1 MAARSF
7 RVEIFLISLAAVLL
21 EISYTRIFS
30 YKLYHYFVFLTI
42 GIALLGLGSGGVFVA
57 VSSRLRAL
65 APERL
70 IPLCCLGAS
79 LAVPLGYLI
88 IAPTQLNIVDIEK
101 SLIEVVTLAW
111 ICSLLFLPFLL
122 VGVALATIFGARPAE
137 IDRLYFA
144 DLLGAG
150 VGCAAAVPLFA
161 SVSPPGAILLS
172 AAILA
177 LAAVGGAAHSWRGR
191 AWPALALAGALLVA
205 VPLSGHLP
213 DPVVDREKWNSPQRL
228 GPKLLFTRWSSVF
241 RVDVTQ
247 SFRPEME
254 LYIAHDG
261 NLGSNILRFD
271 GDLSGMTRFRK
282 DVRSSPFSVL
292 GSEPEVLIIG
302 SAGGHEILASLYF
315 GASHV
320 TAIELNPVTVSL
332 LTDHYADYS
341 GHIAEHPRVTLING
355 EGRSFIKRDAARYDL
370 IWFVAPDSYAS
381 MNAASS
387 GAFVLSESYLYTKEM
402 IREAFGHLKPGGVLC
417 LQTGDI
423 LFATKPNRS
432 ARYLSTARDALRS
445 LGIDAFER
453 HVLVSSTPEFLKMV
467 TILLRNRPFT
477 PEQVDGFRANAKEVR
492 PLGQETTVWHPREPG
507 APIAHPV
514 QRVISLPP
522 AQLADWRETYPYD
535 ISPVSDDAPF
545 FWHFTSFR
553 DAVFDRPDRDD
564 QIFDPEDAKGERVL
578 VLLLV
583 FVTLFAGAFLL
594 LPLVT
599 IRDVWCRM
607 PHKRHALAY
616 FGALGLGFMFFEIS
630 MIQKLTLFL
639 GYPAYSLTIT
649 LFALLV
655 FSGIGSL
662 LSGHYAEHRNR
673 ALLILLAAL
682 AVLTLFYQFGISRLV
697 DLFIGA
703 PLALRALLTVACL
716 APLGLCLG
724 AFMPLGLGSVAA
736 LTPHR
741 EQYVAWAWAVN
752 GFFSVVSAVLATM
765 LSMTFGFRWVLFL
778 ALVIYGV
785 GVAALTR
792 IPALRPLPAAP

>member
-1 MAARSF
+1 
-7 RVEIFLISLAAVLL
+7 
-21 EISYTRIFS
+21 
-30 YKLYHYFVFLTI
+30 
-42 GIALLGLGSGGVFVA
+42 
-57 VSSRLRAL
+57 
-65 APERL
+65 
-70 IPLCCLGAS
+70 
-79 LAVPLGYLI
+79 
-88 IAPTQLNIVDIEK
+88 
-101 SLIEVVTLAW
+101 
-111 ICSLLFLPFLL
+111 
-122 VGVALATIFGARPAE
+122 
-137 IDRLYFA
+137 
-144 DLLGAG
+144 
-150 VGCAAAVPLFA
+150 
-161 SVSPPGAILLS
+161 
-172 AAILA
+172 
-177 LAAVGGAAHSWRGR
+177 
-191 AWPALALAGALLVA
+191 
-205 VPLSGHLP
+205 
-213 DPVVDREKWNSPQRL
+213 VVDREKWNSPQRL

-247 SFRPEME
+247 SFRPEEE

-271 GDLSGMTRFRK
+271 GDLAGMARFRK

-292 GSEPEVLIIG
+292 GPEPEVLIIG

-320 TAIELNPVTVSL
+320 TAVELNPVTVSL

-341 GHIAEHPRVTLING
+341 GHIASHPRVTLINA

-387 GAFVLSESYLYTKEM
+387 GAYVLSESYLYTKEM
-402 IREAFGHLKPGGVLC
+402 IIEAFGHLKPGGLIC

-423 LFATKPNRS
+423 AFATKPNRS

-453 HVLVSSTPEFLKMV
+453 HVLVSSTPEFLEMV
-467 TILLRNRPFT
+467 TILLRDQPFT
-477 PEQVDGFRANAKEVR
+477 PEQVEGFRANAKQVQ
-492 PLGQETTVWHPREPG
+492 PVGKETTVWHPREPG

-514 QRVISLPP
+514 QQVISLPP
-522 AQLADWRETYPYD
+522 ARLTRWRETYPYD

-553 DAVFDRPDRDD
+553 DAVFDPPDRDD
-564 QIFDPEDAKGERVL
+564 RIFDPEDAKGERVL
-578 VLLLV
+578 VVLLC
-583 FVTLFAGAFLL
+583 FTALFAGALLL

-599 IRDVWCRM
+599 IRDVWYRM

-616 FGALGLGFMFFEIS
+616 FAALGLGFMFFEIS
-630 MIQKLTLFL
+630 LIQKLTLFL

-662 LSGHYAEHRNR
+662 LSGRYAERRNP
-673 ALLILLAAL
+673 ALLTLLAGL
-682 AVLTLFYQFGISRLV
+682 AVLTLFYQFGISWLV
-697 DLFIGA
+697 DLFVGA
-703 PLALRALLTVACL
+703 PLALRALLTLACL

-724 AFMPLGLGSVAA
+724 AFMPLGLGTVAA
-736 LTPHR
+736 LTTHR

-752 GFFSVVSAVLATM
+752 GFFSVVSSVLATM

-792 IPALRPLPAAP
+792 IPAVRPLRVGAFEAR

>member
-1 MAARSF
+1 LAARSF

-88 IAPTQLNIVDIEK
+88 IAPTQLNVVDIEK
-101 SLIEVVTLAW
+101 SAIEVLTLAW
-111 ICSLLFLPFLL
+111 ICSLLFVPFLL
-122 VGVALATIFGARPAE
+122 VGVALAKIFGARPAE

-150 VGCAAAVPLFA
+150 AGCAAAVPLFA
-161 SVSPPGAILLS
+161 SVSPPGAIFLS

-177 LAAVGGAAHSWRGR
+177 LAAFGKAAHACRGR
-191 AWPALALAGALLVA
+191 AWPALALAGVLLVA
-205 VPLSGHLP
+205 VPFSGRLP

-271 GDLSGMTRFRK
+271 GDLSGMNRFLK

-292 GSEPEVLIIG
+292 AAEPKVLIIG

-320 TAIELNPVTVSL
+320 TAVELNPVTVSL

-341 GHIAEHPRVTLING
+341 GRIAEHPRVTLVNG
-355 EGRSFIKRDAARYDL
+355 EGRSFIKRDPGRYDL

-387 GAFVLSESYLYTKEM
+387 GAYVLSESYLYTQEM
-402 IREAFGHLKPGGVLC
+402 IREAFGHLEPGGVLC

-423 LFATKPNRS
+423 GFATKPNRS
-432 ARYLSTARDALRS
+432 ARYLSTAREALHS

-453 HVLVSSTPEFLKMV
+453 HVLVSSTPEFLNMV
-467 TILLRNRPFT
+467 TILLRNEPFT
-477 PEQVDGFRANAKEVR
+477 QEQVAAFRANAKKVQ
-492 PLGQETTVWHPREPG
+492 PIGKETTVWHPREPG
-507 APIAHPV
+507 AAITHPV

-522 AQLADWRETYPYD
+522 AQLARWRRTYPYD

-545 FWHFTSFR
+545 FWHFTGFR
-553 DAVFDRPDRDD
+553 DAVFDPPDRHD
-564 QIFDPEDAKGERVL
+564 QIYDPEDAKGERVL
-578 VLLLV
+578 VLLLL
-583 FVTLFAGAFLL
+583 FVTLFAAAFLL

-599 IRDVWCRM
+599 IRDVWHRM
-607 PHKRHALAY
+607 PHKRQALAY
-616 FGALGLGFMFFEIS
+616 FAALGLGFMFFEIS

-662 LSGHYAEHRNR
+662 LSGRYAEHRNR
-673 ALLILLAAL
+673 ALLTLLAGLVA
-682 AVLTLFYQFGISRLV
+682 LTLFYQFGIGWLV

-703 PLALRALLTVACL
+703 PLALRALLALACL

-724 AFMPLGLGSVAA
+724 AFMPLGLASVAA

-752 GFFSVVSAVLATM
+752 GFFSVVSSVLATM

-792 IPALRPLPAAP
+792 IPALRLAR